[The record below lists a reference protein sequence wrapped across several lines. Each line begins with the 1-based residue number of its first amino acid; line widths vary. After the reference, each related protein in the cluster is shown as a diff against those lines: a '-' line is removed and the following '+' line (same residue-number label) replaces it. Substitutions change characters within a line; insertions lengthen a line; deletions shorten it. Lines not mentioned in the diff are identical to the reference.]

1 MNKMN
6 LVNLKKDP
14 VVKTGLQN
22 RLVIGT
28 QDRMISIPNGYS
40 GSTEEGVIPFL
51 LEGWKCFMEEVT
63 LEL

>member
-1 MNKMN
+1 MQVRVVNSLKEKHMNKMN

-28 QDRMISIPNGYS
+28 QDRMISIPNGYMQW
-40 GSTEEGVIPFL
+40 EH
-51 LEGWKCFMEEVT
+51 
-63 LEL
+63 